1 MEFWHRHSF
10 GDSKGILAEREGFE
24 PPGGVTTT
32 ASKPTAALTNGDLSI
47 WHNYREVF
55 TWRSLRNVLL
65 FHRIDADDSKELP
78 KMIARTD
85 QQSHKPMLPEDECK
99 GQSDRIHTN
108 GNQ

>member
-24 PPGGVTTT
+24 PPGAV
-32 ASKPTAALTNGDLSI
+32 TNGDLSI